1 MKGRMDSGGSPTE
14 RMKPIIAPAQVLS
27 QSIRL
32 RRPAAS
38 TLWLDRQ
45 RPFVLFKRHGRP
57 T

>member
-1 MKGRMDSGGSPTE
+1 MKGRTDSTGSPTD
-14 RMKPIIAPAQVLS
+14 RMKPIIAPAQALS
-27 QSIRL
+27 QSIRP